1 MDNDL
6 TPMPM
11 VLMYHS
17 VEPYTRDP
25 YQITVRPE
33 RFEQQMRWL
42 RRRRLRGVSM
52 RDLLAARRAGPSSS
66 RRPEGIGR
74 QRTAAGLVGLTFDD
88 GYTDFVLH
96 ALPIL
101 NRYGFTATVFVVA
114 GALGGTNTWD
124 GPGPRKSLVT
134 ADDVVRMAAAGVEIG
149 SHSMTHPRL
158 PETELGDLVD
168 EVRDSRKVLADLTG
182 DEISGF
188 CYPYGAVG
196 PREVA
201 IVREAG
207 YDYACAV
214 YPGELDGRL
223 ALPRTYIGDRDS
235 SPRLLAKW
243 ARHRLRFAR

>member
-1 MDNDL
+1 MDTELN
-6 TPMPM
+6 PMPM

-17 VEPYTRDP
+17 VEPYSRDP

-52 RDLLAARRAGPSSS
+52 RDLLAARRTGH
-66 RRPEGIGR
+66 
-74 QRTAAGLVGLTFDD
+74 AAGLVGLTFDD
-88 GYTDFVLH
+88 GYTDFVVH

-101 NRYGFTATVFVVA
+101 NRHGFTATVFVVA
-114 GALGGTNTWD
+114 GALGGSNTWD
-124 GPGPRKSLVT
+124 GPGPRKPLMT

-158 PETELGDLVD
+158 PETELGDLFD

-182 DEISGF
+182 QEIGGF

-196 PREVA
+196 VREVA
-201 IVREAG
+201 VVRDAG

-214 YPGELDGRL
+214 YLGELDGRL

-235 SPRLLAKW
+235 SARLFAKW
-243 ARHRLRFAR
+243 ARHRLRHRRAGR